1 MLQTGDQD
9 ACWRKS
15 SMRRLLV
22 VTAHPD
28 DEAGGFGGTL
38 LLSHE
43 RGIET
48 YVICLTPGQAASNRG
63 GAKSDE
69 ELSAMRRAE
78 FARSCE
84 LLKVTRGDVLD
95 YRDAALDRT
104 DFLKVVGDLTQRVR
118 EIQPQVMATFG
129 TEGAITGHPDHSMAS
144 LFATAAFHWA
154 GRIKRFPEQ
163 LKNGLKP
170 HRTQKLYYTSP
181 DFFMDDR
188 EPVSLPPWNAR
199 IAIGRRLD
207 TKLAAFK
214 THTSQSP
221 LFGRVEKTF
230 RQHGEQELFHLA
242 AAYPPRQMK
251 MESDLFEGV
260 NEE

>member
-84 LLKVTRGDVLD
+84 LLKVTRGD
-95 YRDAALDRT
+95 
-104 DFLKVVGDLTQRVR
+104 LTQRVR
-118 EIQPQVMATFG
+118 EIQPHVMATFG

-154 GRIKRFPEQ
+154 GRMKRFPEQ
-163 LKNGLKP
+163 LKNGL
-170 HRTQKLYYTSP
+170 
-181 DFFMDDR
+181 
-188 EPVSLPPWNAR
+188 
-199 IAIGRRLD
+199 
-207 TKLAAFK
+207 
-214 THTSQSP
+214 
-221 LFGRVEKTF
+221 
-230 RQHGEQELFHLA
+230 
-242 AAYPPRQMK
+242 
-251 MESDLFEGV
+251 
-260 NEE
+260 